1 MSSGAR
7 VVVWRVTF
15 DGISVAAEAAAE
27 PIVHG
32 GDVCSIDWD
41 FTGTRLAAA
50 ALDGRVRYGG
60 ERTTGCLVA
69 PCSRTLGVG
78 FGAQI
83 SMANGASTA
92 LERG

>member
-7 VVVWRVTF
+7 VVVWRVKF

-27 PIVHG
+27 PFVHG
-32 GDVCSIDWD
+32 GNVCSIDWD

-60 ERTTGCLVA
+60 ERTFCLVA
-69 PCSRTLGVG
+69 PCSRTLGAG

-83 SMANGASTA
+83 WMASGASTA